1 MKRENNTEQMIL
13 DAAEAEFLLKGY
25 NSSKTTDIARAAG
38 VTHAM
43 LHYYFRTKENL
54 FNKVFDQKVKLV
66 VDLIYSSSI
75 KEEIP
80 FLDKLK
86 LGIEAHF
93 NFLKANPSLPLF
105 VINEIFSKPSKLE
118 RLANTINSLAPG
130 FINSFQKNLDQLYI
144 SGEAKKLN
152 AFDLIV
158 DIISLNVFTFIM
170 FPLLSKIYITNNDSL
185 GDILE
190 LRKQEIITTIMS
202 RILN

>member
-185 GDILE
+185 GDNLE